1 MTDENYSGVLV
12 FSENGTIALELLS
25 KGRELA
31 DKLNAPL
38 HAIMIQNGEPG
49 FEDKMVSHG
58 ADQVHKIKPAI
69 DQINTERYSQA
80 LYNLTS
86 KLKPQIILLGSNR
99 IGKELAPRLASK
111 FNTGSAA
118 ECISLDLDENNNLKI
133 ERVVY
138 SGNGVAVQKFNTKP
152 QIATLALQTFKPKL
166 REDGKTGE
174 IVEEPLELPESKI
187 KIVNVSDRVSG
198 AVCIEDAEFIVSVG
212 RGLKN
217 KEDLPIIKGLAESLR
232 GELGCSRPIASDL
245 KWLPTEHWV
254 GLSGHKVK
262 PRIYIACGISGQIQ
276 HLAGMRDSDI
286 IIAINKDPEAPIFNA
301 ADYGIVGD
309 MYQVIPAIVDKL
321 KQQ

>member
-1 MTDENYSGVLV
+1 MTNVDFSGVMI
-12 FSENGTIALELLS
+12 FSEIETLALELLS

-38 HAIMIQNGEPG
+38 SAVLLNTGDDASANKLI
-49 FEDKMVSHG
+49 DHG
-58 ADQVHKIKPAI
+58 ADNVFRVTPAI
-69 DQINTERYSQA
+69 DDINLEIYTNT
-80 LYNLTS
+80 LNNLIS
-86 KLKPQIILLGSNR
+86 EIKPQIVFFGSNR

-111 FNTGSAA
+111 FNSASAA
-118 ECISLDLDENNNLKI
+118 ECISADLDENNNLKI
-133 ERVVY
+133 QRVVY
-138 SGNGVAVQKFNTKP
+138 SGNGVATQTFTTKP
-152 QIATLALQTFKPKL
+152 QFATLAQQTFKPQL
-166 REDGKTGE
+166 REGASGEVIDRHMEHTKPRVKTVHVAERGK
-174 IVEEPLELPESKI
+174 
-187 KIVNVSDRVSG
+187 G

-217 KEDLPIIKGLAESLR
+217 KEDIDMVKSLALKLKGEI
-232 GELGCSRPIASDL
+232 GCSRPIASDL

-286 IIAINKDPEAPIFNA
+286 IVAINKDPEAPIFNA

-309 MYQVIPAIVDKL
+309 IYQILPAITEKL
-321 KQQ
+321 N